1 MYFLRTEQGK
11 KMFIVCS
18 LNKRGVVFKLPYKK
32 KKKKEENSR
41 HLLRNPGSSLPITR
55 KLIMFLLSY
64 IKEEAGSD
72 SGDTHGLKPIKAG

>member
-1 MYFLRTEQGK
+1 
-11 KMFIVCS
+11 MFIVCS

-32 KKKKEENSR
+32 KKKEEENSR

>member
-1 MYFLRTEQGK
+1 
-11 KMFIVCS
+11 MFIVCS
-18 LNKRGVVFKLPYKK
+18 LNKRGVVFKLPYIK

>member
-1 MYFLRTEQGK
+1 
-11 KMFIVCS
+11 MFIVCS
-18 LNKRGVVFKLPYKK
+18 LNKRGVVFKLPYI

>member
-18 LNKRGVVFKLPYKK
+18 LNKRGVVFKRPYKK
-32 KKKKEENSR
+32 KKRKEENSR

>member
-1 MYFLRTEQGK
+1 
-11 KMFIVCS
+11 MFIVCS

-32 KKKKEENSR
+32 KKEEEENSR